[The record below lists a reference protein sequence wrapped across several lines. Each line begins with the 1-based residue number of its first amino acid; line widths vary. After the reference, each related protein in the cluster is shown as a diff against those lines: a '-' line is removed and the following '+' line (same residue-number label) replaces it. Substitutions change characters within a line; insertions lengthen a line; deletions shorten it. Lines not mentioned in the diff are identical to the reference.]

1 MHYDLIRNVLPL
13 KHGHVLT
20 GSGIQNIRR
29 LKTFFPPENGGVIDL
44 PVFYFLKSIKRTGM
58 Q

>member
-1 MHYDLIRNVLPL
+1 MHYNRIRNVLPS

-29 LKTFFPPENGGVIDL
+29 LKTFIPPERGGVID
-44 PVFYFLKSIKRTGM
+44 PPRFFIF
-58 Q
+58 

>member
-1 MHYDLIRNVLPL
+1 MQYNRIRNVLPS

-44 PVFYFLKSIKRTGM
+44 PVFYFLKSTNHSGM

>member
-1 MHYDLIRNVLPL
+1 MHYNRIRNVLPL

-20 GSGIQNIRR
+20 GSGIQNMRR
-29 LKTFFPPENGGVIDL
+29 LKTFIPPERGGVIDL
-44 PVFYFLKSIKRTGM
+44 PVFYFLKSINPIGM

>member
-1 MHYDLIRNVLPL
+1 MHYNRIRNVLPL

-29 LKTFFPPENGGVIDL
+29 LKTFIPPERGGVIDP
-44 PVFYFLKSIKRTGM
+44 PVFLFSEINHSGM